1 MRHQH
6 GGGVQVAGGLG
17 GQRDGRVERDMYLFR
32 VKTPAESHGEWDLY
46 EKVATVP
53 FKDAFRPLAE
63 GGCPTA
69 AETLR

>member
-1 MRHQH
+1 MRRIPINDPTLKDGHI
-6 GGGVQVAGGLG
+6 
-17 GQRDGRVERDMYLFR
+17 RSDGRVERDMYLFR